1 VGCGAG
7 RLDCYPSLAG
17 LCELKEKGRGKWA
30 AAGPGRR
37 AVREGKRKREEE
49 QGGPAEDSGQTDF
62 GNRNTF
68 GFSNPFTNSYTRL
81 NSNQI

>member
-1 VGCGAG
+1 
-7 RLDCYPSLAG
+7 
-17 LCELKEKGRGKWA
+17 
-30 AAGPGRR
+30 
-37 AVREGKRKREEE
+37 VREGKRKREEE
-49 QGGPAEDSGQTDF
+49 QGGPAEDSAQTDF